1 MKAKKVLSVCLAAAM
16 TMGVLTGCGNSGSGK
31 GGSTEAKSEISSQ
44 SELAGTKITFLNS
57 KGEVQTALE
66 DMADAFAEETGILV
80 EVQACGAG
88 ESPYT
93 KVTSAYNSGT
103 APTMAMLDT
112 TDILALAEEYAVD
125 LTSEKWLE
133 ECESQLTRINDKV
146 YSFPFCVE
154 GRGLIYNRKA
164 IEDTL
169 GETFDPK
176 SINTYDAL
184 KDLLERLRSAGMEN
198 PVVISKEDWS
208 LGAHQLGYIY
218 DTYDGTTEGS
228 ADIINQLKEG
238 TVKAAEYERYQ
249 QFMDTLD
256 LLLEYNINGAD
267 PLGALYDQ
275 DPIFLVDGDTA
286 IWANGSW
293 AWPNMAEAGAETK
306 DDYGFLPFVMG
317 NNTSDVANS
326 GMQACATKQVMID
339 AEQSTEQEVAAA
351 KEFLSWIVYSEVG
364 QKMLVEEAA
373 LVPAC
378 SNNTFQPV
386 DPLGRDIQE
395 KLNAGQVYTSSFIAP
410 ADHWSVLGAAMQ
422 KYIGGQ
428 SSREELAQSIDSY
441 WVSQQ

>member
-1 MKAKKVLSVCLAAAM
+1 MKAKRLLAVCMAAAM
-16 TMGVLTGCGNSGSGK
+16 TMAALSGCGSTGGGDGSGTAE
-31 GGSTEAKSEISSQ
+31 GGAGEQ

-93 KVTSAYNSGT
+93 KVTSSYNSGT

-112 TDILALAEEYAVD
+112 TDIIALAEEYAVD
-125 LTSEKWLE
+125 LSGEEWLK
-133 ECESQLTRINDKV
+133 ECEGQLTRINDKV

-154 GRGLIYNRKA
+154 GRGLIYNQKA

-169 GETFDPK
+169 GESFDPAA
-176 SINTYDAL
+176 INSYDAL
-184 KDLLERLRSAGMEN
+184 KDLLEKLRSAGMEN

-228 ADIINQLKEG
+228 ADVINQLKEG
-238 TVKAAEYERYQ
+238 TLKAADYERYQ

-256 LLLEYNINGAD
+256 LLLEYNINGED

-275 DPIFLVDGDTA
+275 DPIFLVDGETA

-293 AWPNMAEAGAETK
+293 AWPNMAEAGAESE
-306 DDYGFLPFVMG
+306 DAYGFIPFVLG
-317 NNTSDVANS
+317 NDAKDAANA

-339 AEQSTEQEVAAA
+339 AEQSTEQEIAAA
-351 KEFLSWIVYSEVG
+351 KEFLSWIVYSESG
-364 QKMLVEEAA
+364 QRMLVEEAA

-378 SNNTFQPV
+378 SNNTFQPI
-386 DPLGRDIQE
+386 DPLGRDIQK
-395 KLNAGQVYTSSFIAP
+395 KLNAGQVYSSSFIAP

-441 WVSQQ
+441 WTAQQ